1 MANYLTY
8 LHKMPFLS
16 DLNDQEL
23 EEIEKLITIK
33 NYKKRQVLF
42 GEDEPGEAIHF
53 LISGKV
59 KLTKNSETGRELIIG
74 IRQAGE
80 IFAEVVLFGG
90 GNYPVTAEAIEDA
103 KVGLLF
109 NSDIEKMIKN
119 NSNIAISI
127 IKTLSSRLRTS
138 QQKVKD
144 LALKDTQGSMLS
156 TLRRLVQEHGIN
168 DGNQIIID
176 LNLTHQEFAN
186 FIGTSRESANR
197 FISELRKNEIIDIDK
212 GKIIIKDVNKFEH
225 L

>member
-90 GNYPVTAEAIEDA
+90 GNYPVTAETIEDA

>member
-42 GEDEPGEAIHF
+42 GEDDPGEAVHF
-53 LISGKV
+53 LISGKI